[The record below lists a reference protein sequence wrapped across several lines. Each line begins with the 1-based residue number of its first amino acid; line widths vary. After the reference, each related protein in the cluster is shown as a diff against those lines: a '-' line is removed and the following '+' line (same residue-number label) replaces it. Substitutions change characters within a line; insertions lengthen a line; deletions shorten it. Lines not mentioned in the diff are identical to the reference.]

1 MKIAIVENQKVEQ
14 ERLTSYI
21 QHYCQSKGL
30 TVEITCFNDGIDIT
44 SDYQKVFDVIYL
56 DVEMEIMDGMTTAKK
71 IRQLDHDVH
80 HDVLIVF
87 VTNHSQVAI
96 QGYSVEAIDFLL
108 KPLSKFVFE
117 EHFKKILHKLPS
129 PEEEESY
136 LYIKNKASTFKI
148 AQKDIFFIESEGH
161 HLHIHTKDETI
172 TTSNTLKNME
182 NLLDKKNFFRSN
194 SGYIVNLAYIE
205 RIEGN
210 ISYVNGTPLQISRPR
225 KKEFMTA
232 LTNYVGDTLL

>member
-1 MKIAIVENQKVEQ
+1 MKIAIVEDQKVEQ

-21 QHYCQSKGL
+21 QSYCQEHGL
-30 TVEITCFNDGIDIT
+30 SVDITCFNDGIGIT
-44 SDYQKVFDVIYL
+44 SDYQKMFDVIYL

-71 IRQLDHDVH
+71 IRQVDR
-80 HDVLIVF
+80 DVLIVF

-108 KPLSKFVFE
+108 KPLSHFVFE
-117 EHFKKILHKLPS
+117 EHFKKILRKLPS
-129 PEEEESY
+129 PEEEEAY

-148 AQKDIFFIESEGH
+148 AQKDIFYIESEGH
-161 HLHIHTKDETI
+161 HLHIHTKEETI
-172 TTSNTLKNME
+172 TTSNSLKNME
-182 NLLDKKNFFRSN
+182 SLLDKKNFFRSN
-194 SGYIVNLAYIE
+194 SGYIVNLTYVE
-205 RIEGN
+205 RIEGS
-210 ISYVNGTPLQISRPR
+210 ISYVNGVPLQISRPR